1 LQEGNKVQASE
12 FRYMQEFLL
21 RKIGLSLA
29 DDKQYL
35 IKSRVTRLLREHK
48 LDDANAVARSVRR
61 DENGTLAHQLL
72 DAMTTNETLFFR
84 DQYPFDAL
92 RDMIFPEL
100 THAKGR
106 HGKINIWSAA
116 SSTGQEACS
125 IAMTASES
133 VPEPGRVHILGT
145 DFSAKAVEYAQNGVY
160 TQMEVQRGMP
170 IKQLIRFFDQQGS
183 NWAVRPELKAM
194 MHFDHANLIENSLSA
209 KVRRHGLFDVVFC
222 RNVLIYFTPEERALV
237 IDRIARSMHKGGYFI
252 SGATET
258 PEGRTSRWNQV
269 MFKGKRLWQLQ

>member
-1 LQEGNKVQASE
+1 MQASE
-12 FRYMQEFLL
+12 FRYLQEFLL
-21 RKIGLSLA
+21 RRIGLSLN

-35 IKSRVTRLLREHK
+35 VKSRASRLLREHK
-48 LDDANAVARSVRR
+48 LDDTNALARAVRMN
-61 DENGTLAHQLL
+61 EQGELAQQLL

-84 DQYPFDAL
+84 DQYPFEAL
-92 RDMIFPEL
+92 RDLIFPEL

-106 HGKINIWSAA
+106 HGKIKVWSAA

-145 DFSAKAVEYAQNGVY
+145 DFSAKAVEYAQTGVY
-160 TQMEVQRGMP
+160 SQMEVQRGMP
-170 IKQLIRFFDQQGS
+170 IKQLVRFFNQQGS
-183 NWAVRPELKAM
+183 RWALRPELKQM
-194 MHFDHANLIENSLSA
+194 MHFDHANLIEDSLSA
-209 KVRRHGLFDVVFC
+209 KVRKHGPFDVVFC
-222 RNVLIYFTPEERALV
+222 RNVLIYFTPQERALV
-237 IDRIARSMHKGGYFI
+237 IDRIARSMNRGGYFI

-258 PEGRTSRWNQV
+258 PEGKTSRWNQV

>member
-1 LQEGNKVQASE
+1 MQQSQ

-21 RKIGLSLA
+21 RKIGLSLNE
-29 DDKQYL
+29 DKQYL
-35 IKSRVTRLLREHK
+35 IKSRVSRLLREHK
-48 LDDANAVARSVRR
+48 LADADALARAVRR
-61 DENGTLAHQLL
+61 DENSALAHQVL

-84 DQYPFDAL
+84 DQYPFEAM

-106 HGKINIWSAA
+106 HGKIKVWSAA

-145 DFSAKAVEYAQNGVY
+145 DFSAKAVEYAKDGVY
-160 TQMEVQRGMP
+160 SQMEVQRGMP
-170 IKQLIRFFDQQGS
+170 IKQLIRFFDQDG
-183 NWAVRPELKAM
+183 NRWAVRPELKQM
-194 MHFDHANLIENSLSA
+194 MHFDHANLVEDSLTS
-209 KVRRHGLFDVVFC
+209 KVRKYGPFDVVFC
-222 RNVLIYFTPEERALV
+222 RNVLIYFSPEERALV
-237 IDRIARSMHKGGYFI
+237 IDRIARCMNRGGYFI

-258 PEGRTSRWNQV
+258 PEGKVSRWNQV

>member
-1 LQEGNKVQASE
+1 MQSSE
-12 FRYMQEFLL
+12 FRFLQEFLL
-21 RKIGLSLA
+21 RRIGLSL
-29 DDKQYL
+29 DDNKEYL
-35 IKSRVTRLLREHK
+35 IKSRTSRLLREHK
-48 LDDANAVARSVRR
+48 LADANALARQIRINEHS
-61 DENGTLAHQLL
+61 ELTQQFL

-84 DQYPFDAL
+84 DQYPFEAL

-106 HGKINIWSAA
+106 HGKIKVWSAA

-145 DFSAKAVEYAQNGVY
+145 DFSAKAVAYAQAGVY
-160 TQMEVQRGMP
+160 SQMEVQRGMP
-170 IKQLIRFFDQQGS
+170 IKQMVRFFDQDG
-183 NWAVRPELKAM
+183 NRWAVRPELKAM
-194 MHFDHANLIENSLSA
+194 MHFDYANLIEDSLVS
-209 KVRRHGLFDVVFC
+209 KVRKHGPFDVVFC

-237 IDRIARSMHKGGYFI
+237 LDRIARCMHRGGYFV

-258 PEGRTSRWNQV
+258 PEGRISQWKQV